1 MTTASPS
8 FHLASASPRRREILT
23 GLGLRF
29 SFAGVDL
36 DESRQD
42 HESVEGMVV
51 RLARDKATAG
61 HSPDNAQLPVLG
73 ADTVVVLGDHV
84 FGKPSGAQDALDMLA
99 ALSGRRHRVLTAVAL
114 RQRDR
119 IAVSLSDTVVRFRDI
134 SPDEARHYWHSG
146 EPADKA
152 GSYAIQGLGG
162 TFVASISGS
171 YSGVVGL
178 PVFETVQLLDNA
190 GIRVLAALEQHDY

>member
-8 FHLASASPRRREILT
+8 FHLASASPRRREILA

-42 HESVEGMVV
+42 HESVEEMVV

-61 HSPDNAQLPVLG
+61 YSPNNAQLPVLG
-73 ADTVVVLGDHV
+73 ADTVVVLGDRV
-84 FGKPSGAQDALDMLA
+84 FGKPSGEPDALDMLA

-119 IAVSLSDTVVRFRDI
+119 TDVSLSDTAVRFRDI
-134 SPDEARHYWHSG
+134 SPDEARHYWQSG

-190 GIRVLAALEQHDY
+190 GIRVLTALEKHD

>member
-8 FHLASASPRRREILT
+8 FHLASASPRRREILA

-29 SFAGVDL
+29 SFAGLDL

-42 HESVEGMVV
+42 HESVEEMVV

-73 ADTVVVLGDHV
+73 ADTVVVLGDRV

-114 RQRDR
+114 RQCDR
-119 IAVSLSDTVVRFRDI
+119 IDVSLSDTVVRFRNI

-146 EPADKA
+146 EPAGKA

-162 TFVASISGS
+162 AFVASISGS

-190 GIRVLAALEQHDY
+190 GIRILAALEQHD